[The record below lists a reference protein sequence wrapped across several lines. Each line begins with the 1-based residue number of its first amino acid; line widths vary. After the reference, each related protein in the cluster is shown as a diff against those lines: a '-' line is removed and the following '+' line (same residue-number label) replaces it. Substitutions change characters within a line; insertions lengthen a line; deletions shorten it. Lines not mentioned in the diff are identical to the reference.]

1 MKKKPKYELPQDG
14 GVLVLQ
20 IGRWKVKI
28 VSDCKTSVYMEERKN
43 AI

>member
-28 VSDCKTSVYMEERKN
+28 VSDCKTSVYIEGKN
-43 AI
+43 DN